1 MDKNKIKEY
10 ITDENAIKVGSSE
23 LLWLWIVKEL
33 QIKKLLQLIY

>member
-23 LLWLWIVKEL
+23 LL
-33 QIKKLLQLIY
+33 